1 MKEKNYSLY
10 YLILSTISI
19 FLLSM
24 LVFLNH
30 SNKNILIIND
40 KLIIGFTFI
49 ACCIFGISLT
59 KYPGWIK
66 RLTESSEYRID
77 KKQIRYKKK
86 YLGHHPDCKEFKNH
100 MFRFKNKIYCSG
112 CFGLFSGSL
121 ISIVIMIFYISISS
135 EKSIIFYRFLF
146 LIGILIIIISY
157 LEIIFLIRNSV
168 IHIISNISLIISFLI
183 ITISIFE
190 LLENIIY
197 GLITILLSFLWIDTR
212 IYLSKW
218 NHKKICKRCIR
229 DCKMY

>member
-1 MKEKNYSLY
+1 
-10 YLILSTISI
+10 
-19 FLLSM
+19 
-24 LVFLNH
+24 
-30 SNKNILIIND
+30 
-40 KLIIGFTFI
+40 
-49 ACCIFGISLT
+49 
-59 KYPGWIK
+59 
-66 RLTESSEYRID
+66 
-77 KKQIRYKKK
+77 
-86 YLGHHPDCKEFKNH
+86 
-100 MFRFKNKIYCSG
+100 
-112 CFGLFSGSL
+112 
-121 ISIVIMIFYISISS
+121 MIFYISLSS
-135 EKSIIFYRFLF
+135 EKSIISYRFLF
-146 LIGILIIIISY
+146 FIGILIIIFSY